1 MISKFY
7 EIEKYRDKISHYLF
21 YGQNEGQKL
30 DTIETNFNNF
40 TKENTYKYSERE
52 VLANTQIFFDN
63 LYSKSFFEKE
73 KLIIISEVTDKIL
86 SLIIEIIETKTQ
98 GIVLILMAKKLDK
111 KSKLRNFFEKEKKVI
126 IVPNYQDTPQALIT
140 IARKILNENK
150 LNLSQDHL
158 NLIIERT
165 QGDRINLKNE
175 LKKIINFCRDK
186 KRIEFNDILKLTNLS
201 ENYDASELVDNCL
214 IKNKKKA
221 LNILNENIPSTEDNI
236 LILKTFLYKLKRLRK
251 LRLNFDKEPDIEK
264 IISSFKP
271 PIFWKD
277 KEVVK
282 RQINIWKISD
292 IEEFIVDLNNTESL
306 IKKNPQISNQ
316 IMNNMILD
324 KLDGGASTQI

>member
-251 LRLNFDKEPDIEK
+251 LRLSFDEEHNIEK
-264 IISSFKP
+264 TISSFKP
-271 PIFWKD
+271 PIFWKE
-277 KEVVK
+277 KGVVK
-282 RQINIWKISD
+282 KQINIWKIDD
-292 IEEFIVDLNNTESL
+292 IEKFIVDLNNTESL

-324 KLDGGASTQI
+324 KLDEGVNTQI